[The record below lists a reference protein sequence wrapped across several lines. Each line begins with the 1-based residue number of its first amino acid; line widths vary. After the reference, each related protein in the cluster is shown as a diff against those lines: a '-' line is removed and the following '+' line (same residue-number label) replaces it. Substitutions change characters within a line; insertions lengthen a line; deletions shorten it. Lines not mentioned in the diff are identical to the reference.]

1 MVCKP
6 TYNWGGPS
14 CMISWSS
21 WENPAVS
28 GFLIFPNQSIDI
40 IIIYLKEGL
49 DAIGFEENML
59 IIWHQY
65 AINMAMVCYGD
76 DVRSWRTGL
85 FTYHAEY

>member
-1 MVCKP
+1 
-6 TYNWGGPS
+6 
-14 CMISWSS
+14 MISWSS